1 MKVKIGPYPNW
12 WGPYQIAEAICFWAK
27 PVTDEYGIKSKPDWV
42 HDFGTWLAE
51 DRDGS
56 DSWITKTCQW
66 IHDRRKRRVYV
77 HIDRYDVWGADH
89 TLSLIALPL
98 LEKLRD
104 TKHGSPHVDDS
115 DVPAGMGLRSTEAP
129 AKANDWDTDDNW
141 HDRWAWVL
149 DEMIWAHRQEAL
161 GDPDS
166 EACWQHDVPDVNW
179 PYPNTATG
187 IERMIG
193 NITCDEVALAKLMAR
208 KQNGFRLFGKYYQA
222 LWD

>member
-1 MKVKIGPYPNW
+1 MRVKIGPHINW
-12 WGPYQIAEAICFWAK
+12 VGPYQLAELLCWWAK
-27 PVTDEYGIKSKPDWV
+27 PVADEYGIKSKPDWV

-51 DRDGS
+51 NSDGS
-56 DSWITKTCQW
+56 DSWITRTCQW
-66 IHDRRKRRVYV
+66 IQDNRKRHVYV
-77 HIDRYDVWGADH
+77 KIDNYDVWGADH

-104 TKHGSPHVDDS
+104 TKHGSPNVDDA
-115 DVPAGMGLRSTEAP
+115 DVPAGLGLRSTEAP
-129 AKANDWDTDDNW
+129 ATEHAWDTDANF

-149 DEMIWAHRQEAL
+149 DEIIWAHRQEVH

-166 EACWQHDVPDVNW
+166 EACWQHDVPDANW
-179 PYPNTATG
+179 PFPSDKTG

-193 NITCDEVALAKLMAR
+193 NLQCDDVKLAALSAR
-208 KQNGFRLFGKYYQA
+208 KQNGFRLFGKYYQS